1 METRSFE
8 AISSCVDECA
18 QHPHSFCIRVPG
30 KSLLSGGYL
39 ILDEP
44 NRGLSVAVTAHTLA
58 KVKRERAEGGVEI
71 TVDSP
76 SMGQQWSY
84 HINSTHRIIPSL
96 YCCVWI
102 AM

>member
-1 METRSFE
+1 METRPFDALSP
-8 AISSCVDECA
+8 CVDECT
-18 QHPHSFCIRVPG
+18 QQPQSFCIRVPG

-58 KVKRERAEGGVEI
+58 KVKRERAERGVEV

-84 HINSTHRIIPSL
+84 HIDSTHRIVPSQSCL
-96 YCCVWI
+96 GWF